1 MADAVTGQLSSFKS
15 ALQYGGARSSLF
27 NMTVYVPGTFEG
39 TTMTGVGALLN
50 TFHLQCN
57 VSAIPPL
64 TVTPIEKQ
72 YFGRT
77 VKIPGDIV
85 YGDLTTTIYQTEAGT
100 ERFGIEKWMDK
111 INGHVDN
118 KSTLESETGN
128 FMGKYS
134 AVGKLI
140 QYSKAGGAVAN
151 KLSTVEFVDLWPQ
164 TVSEIALSYDTAS
177 DIEQFDVTWA
187 YNYYTQAKGDLTT
200 AATRAK
206 QD

>member
-1 MADAVTGQLSSFKS
+1 MASTDFNVSKLKGALAKGGTRPSLFKFTVTGAPTTLTNIEYFCQVS
-15 ALQYGGARSSLF
+15 AL
-27 NMTVYVPGTFEG
+27 
-39 TTMTGVGALLN
+39 
-50 TFHLQCN
+50 
-57 VSAIPPL
+57 PPL
-64 TVTPIEKQ
+64 TVTPIEKI

-85 YGDLTTTIYQTEAGT
+85 FGDLTTTIYQTEAGT

-140 QYSKAGGAVAN
+140 QYSKAGGTVAN

-187 YNYYTQAKGDLTT
+187 YNYYTQAKGELAT

>member
-39 TTMTGVGALLN
+39 TTMTGVGALLQ

-57 VSAIPPL
+57 VSSIPQL

-85 YGDLTTTIYQTEAGT
+85 YGDLTTTVMNAEDYSVRNA
-100 ERFGIEKWMDK
+100 IEKWMDK
-111 INGHVDN
+111 MNGHVSN
-118 KSTLESETGN
+118 KGFSNNTDWVTDLE
-128 FMGKYS
+128 
-134 AVGKLI
+134 LI
-140 QYSKAGGAVAN
+140 QYSKDGEH
-151 KLSTVEFVDLWPQ
+151 LMFYEFIDCWPQ
-164 TVSEIALSYDTAS
+164 TLAEIPLSYDTAS
-177 DIEQFDVTWA
+177 DLEQFDVTWA
-187 YNYYTQAKGDLTT
+187 YNYYTTGDVTDVIDNGN
-200 AATRAK
+200 
-206 QD
+206 QG

>member
-1 MADAVTGQLSSFKS
+1 MAAADFAVSKLKG
-15 ALQYGGARSSLF
+15 ALAKGGARPSLF
-27 NMTVYVPGTFEG
+27 EFTITGTPTDVSIGNVKYFC
-39 TTMTGVGALLN
+39 
-50 TFHLQCN
+50 Q
-57 VSAIPPL
+57 VSALPPL
-64 TVTPIEKQ
+64 TVTPIEKM
-72 YFGRT
+72 YFGRA

-140 QYSKAGGAVAN
+140 QYSKAGGLPAN
-151 KLSTVEFVDLWPQ
+151 KLSTVSFVDMWPQ

-187 YNYYTQAKGDLTT
+187 YNHYETEIDSTIYK
-200 AATRAK
+200 
-206 QD
+206 